1 METVLTVDVAHPPR
15 RPDQVEHEL
24 EEALAQVHKSSS
36 LRILK
41 IIHGQSGN
49 TKNIVRNWAYNKR
62 RHLRGIIYGEN
73 YSIFDEATQE
83 MRDEVGQFPDSDL
96 EASNDGITIIWV
108 K

>member
-15 RPDQVEHEL
+15 KPEQVEQQL
-24 EEALAQVHKSSS
+24 EETLSQVRTSSS
-36 LRILK
+36 LRIIK
-41 IIHGQSGN
+41 IIHGQSGK
-49 TKNIVRNWAYNKR
+49 TKQTVRNWAYNKR